1 MANGYALSSQYTPW
15 PMLRAQWKGI
25 GLDNLAH
32 AIDSQI
38 TLAKVFNTTQILDT
52 IHWLEI
58 LNEENPECALAL
70 ANRLNIVLSRVD
82 LESFGRWILTGL
94 RMYPRDHDRQL
105 AYFQLDD
112 PLALQALNN
121 EAGEGSLLA
130 ALPSL
135 SLLLH
140 GLAGKEL
147 ELQQQ
152 HQSSLYG
159 LPLRPVLTLKN
170 LLIPDDYTHLDGLD
184 RYRLYRAAIAHAVA
198 HLRYSEPSL
207 PVQTLKPM
215 GIAVISAIEDARV
228 ERLLKLDYPGV
239 EGWFL
244 EFLRRGVKPQE
255 LSFAALI
262 GRMNL
267 ALMDTHY
274 QDDNYWVNKARRL
287 FETKENDL
295 HDYGAFREIAS
306 ILANDLGQMRV
317 PFHITHYTVPESYRD
332 DNSFLWDFTSA
343 NNPLSE
349 PISLQIKGPANQEKQ
364 GGKTTHPDETT
375 EKVCTKEIA
384 LSRHFYPEWDY
395 KLSLMRNDWCTV
407 IEKIPSQLARHDL
420 NNRNKSDVKD
430 ISPLRI
436 RNQCRTRLLRRQ
448 WEGDDIDIN
457 AAIAVM
463 VDKRQGLSPD
473 PRLFLRRKSEE
484 QLSSTIVLLDLSEST
499 NDIVGIRME
508 SILDIEKNAA
518 LLLVQSLIK
527 SEDRIAVH
535 GFSSNTRIEVNYYRL
550 LEFGTT
556 LDTNTTE
563 MIRSV
568 PGRYSTRMGAALRHA
583 TSHLKLEKT
592 NHYSILLITDGAPA
606 DVDIYDTNYLIEDAS
621 AAVQECKKSG
631 VRMFCLVLNPQ
642 ADPYV
647 SKIFGQHN
655 YRIVDNPTSLPKQL
669 ASIYQQLVI
678 SSN

>member
-1 MANGYALSSQYTPW
+1 MANSYELLSQYSPW
-15 PMLRAQWKGI
+15 LIIRAQWKEI
-25 GLDNLAH
+25 GLDKLAY
-32 AIDSQI
+32 AIDSQL
-38 TLAKVFNTTQILDT
+38 TLTTKEYTTTQILDT
-52 IHWLEI
+52 IRWLEI

-70 ANRLNIVLSRVD
+70 ASRLNMVLSRID
-82 LESFGRWILTGL
+82 LESFGRWVLTGL

-112 PLALQALNN
+112 PQALQALNN

-147 ELQQQ
+147 ELQPQ

-159 LPLRPVLTLKN
+159 PPLRPVLTLKN
-170 LLIPDDYTHLDGLD
+170 LLIPDDYTHLDGSD

-198 HLRYSEPSL
+198 HLSYSEPSL

-295 HDYGAFREIAS
+295 HDYDAFRELAS

-332 DNSFLWDFTSA
+332 DNSFLWDFTNA
-343 NNPLSE
+343 NNPLPE
-349 PISLQIKGPANQEKQ
+349 TISLQIKGPANQEKQ
-364 GGKTTHPDETT
+364 EKTTRPDETT
-375 EKVCTKEIA
+375 EKVCTKEIE

-407 IEKIPSQLARHDL
+407 IEKIPSQHARHGL

-430 ISPLRI
+430 ISLLRT
-436 RNQCRTRLLRRQ
+436 RSQCQTRLLRRQ

-457 AAIAVM
+457 AAIEVM

-484 QLSSTIVLLDLSEST
+484 QMSSTIVLLDLSESS

-518 LLLVQSLIK
+518 LLLVQSLVK

-535 GFSSNTRIEVNYYRL
+535 GFSSNTRVEVNYYRL
-550 LEFGTT
+550 LEFGTP

-563 MIRSV
+563 IIRSV

-583 TSHLKLEKT
+583 TSHVKLEKT
-592 NHYSILLITDGAPA
+592 NHHSILLITDGAPA
-606 DVDIYDTNYLIEDAS
+606 DVDIYDASYLIEDAS

-631 VRMFCLVLNPQ
+631 VRIFCLVLDPQ
-642 ADPYV
+642 AQSYV
-647 SKIFGQHN
+647 SKIFGHHN
-655 YRIVDNPTSLPKQL
+655 YRIVDNPISLPKQL
-669 ASIYQQLVI
+669 ASIYQQLV
-678 SSN
+678 SL

>member
-1 MANGYALSSQYTPW
+1 MANSYELSSQYTPW
-15 PMLRAQWKGI
+15 VFIRAQWKEI
-25 GLDNLAH
+25 GLDKLAY
-32 AIDSQI
+32 AIDSQLTLI
-38 TLAKVFNTTQILDT
+38 TKKYNTTQILDT

-70 ANRLNIVLSRVD
+70 ASRLNIVLSRVD

-112 PLALQALNN
+112 PQALQALNN

-147 ELQQQ
+147 ELQPQ

-159 LPLRPVLTLKN
+159 PPLRPVLTLKN
-170 LLIPDDYTHLDGLD
+170 LLIPDDYTHLDGSD

-198 HLRYSEPSL
+198 HLSYSEPSL

-295 HDYGAFREIAS
+295 HDYDAFRELAS

-332 DNSFLWDFTSA
+332 DNSFLWDFTNA
-343 NNPLSE
+343 NNPLPE
-349 PISLQIKGPANQEKQ
+349 TISLQIEGPANQEKQ
-364 GGKTTHPDETT
+364 EKTTRPDETT
-375 EKVCTKEIA
+375 EKVCTKEIE

-407 IEKIPSQLARHDL
+407 IEKIPSQHARHGL

-430 ISPLRI
+430 ISLLRT
-436 RNQCRTRLLRRQ
+436 RSQCQTRLLRRQ

-457 AAIAVM
+457 AAIEVM

-484 QLSSTIVLLDLSEST
+484 QMSSTIVLLDLSESS

-518 LLLVQSLIK
+518 LLLVQSLVK

-535 GFSSNTRIEVNYYRL
+535 GFSSNTRVEVNYYRL
-550 LEFGTT
+550 LEFGTP

-563 MIRSV
+563 IIRSV
-568 PGRYSTRMGAALRHA
+568 PGRYSTRIGAALRHA
-583 TSHLKLEKT
+583 TSHVKLEKT
-592 NHYSILLITDGAPA
+592 NHHSILLITDGAPA
-606 DVDIYDTNYLIEDAS
+606 DVDIYDASYLIEDAS

-631 VRMFCLVLNPQ
+631 VRIFCLALDPQ
-642 ADPYV
+642 AQSYV
-647 SKIFGQHN
+647 SKIFGHYN
-655 YRIVDNPTSLPKQL
+655 YRIVDNPISLPKQL
-669 ASIYQQLVI
+669 ASIYQQLV
-678 SSN
+678 SL

>member
-1 MANGYALSSQYTPW
+1 MANSYELLSQYSPW
-15 PMLRAQWKGI
+15 LNIRAQWKEI
-25 GLDNLAH
+25 GLDKLAY
-32 AIDSQI
+32 AIDSQL
-38 TLAKVFNTTQILDT
+38 TLTTKEYTTTQILDT
-52 IHWLEI
+52 IRWLEI
-58 LNEENPECALAL
+58 LNEENPKCALAL
-70 ANRLNIVLSRVD
+70 ASRLNMVLSRID
-82 LESFGRWILTGL
+82 LESFGRWVLTGL

-112 PLALQALNN
+112 PQALQALNN

-147 ELQQQ
+147 ELQPQ

-159 LPLRPVLTLKN
+159 PPLRPVLTLKN
-170 LLIPDDYTHLDGLD
+170 LLIPDDYTHLDGSD

-198 HLRYSEPSL
+198 HLSYSEPSL

-295 HDYGAFREIAS
+295 HDYDAFRELAS

-332 DNSFLWDFTSA
+332 DNSFLWDFTNA
-343 NNPLSE
+343 NNPLPE
-349 PISLQIKGPANQEKQ
+349 TISLQIKGPANQEKQ
-364 GGKTTHPDETT
+364 EKTTRPDETT
-375 EKVCTKEIA
+375 EKVCTKEIE

-407 IEKIPSQLARHDL
+407 IEKIPSQHARHGL

-430 ISPLRI
+430 ISLLRT
-436 RNQCRTRLLRRQ
+436 RSQCQTRLLRRQ

-457 AAIAVM
+457 AAIEVM

-484 QLSSTIVLLDLSEST
+484 QMSSTIVLLDLSESS

-518 LLLVQSLIK
+518 LLLVQSLVK

-535 GFSSNTRIEVNYYRL
+535 GFSSNTRVEVNYYRL
-550 LEFGTT
+550 LEFGTP

-563 MIRSV
+563 IIRSV

-583 TSHLKLEKT
+583 TSHVKLEKT
-592 NHYSILLITDGAPA
+592 NHHSILLITDGAPA
-606 DVDIYDTNYLIEDAS
+606 DVDIYDASYLIEDAS

-631 VRMFCLVLNPQ
+631 VRIFCLVLDPQ
-642 ADPYV
+642 AQSYV
-647 SKIFGQHN
+647 SKIFGHHN
-655 YRIVDNPTSLPKQL
+655 YRIVDNPISLPKQL
-669 ASIYQQLVI
+669 ASIYQQLV
-678 SSN
+678 SL